1 MRWNTIREKSTG
13 RVRLGDDYI
22 VLFPSDMRCL
32 GFDNKDLREDIPFE
46 LTVERDPE
54 GNMWLLS
61 GFNGKCK
68 LAKRKDAVLMNDYI
82 LLNPTELALLGLS
95 LRDAGKRIR
104 VRAIRTGHVARI
116 CCHDVIWWYEGV
128 DIEELS
134 DRDESEITESIVN
147 NMPKGRLYSTVNG
160 KGYKGYWVIKDYKI

>member
-46 LTVERDPE
+46 LTVERDPD

-68 LAKRKDAVLMNDYI
+68 LAKRKDAILMNDYI

-116 CCHDVIWWYEGV
+116 CCHDVIWNYPGL

-134 DRDESEITESIVN
+134 DKDEAAIMESIIAGV
-147 NMPKGRLYSTVNG
+147 PKGFLSIERDG
-160 KGYKGYWVIKDYKI
+160 EEWKGSWYCKTS